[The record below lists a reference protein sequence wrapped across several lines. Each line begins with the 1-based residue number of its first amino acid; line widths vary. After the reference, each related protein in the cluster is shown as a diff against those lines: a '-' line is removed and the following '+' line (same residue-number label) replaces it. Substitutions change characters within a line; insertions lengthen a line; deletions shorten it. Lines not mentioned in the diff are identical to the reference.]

1 MTECK
6 CDLRTKLVGDGC
18 RYCNPQEYIDK
29 LCDALDEREW
39 VGLKDEEIKTIE
51 RNALTKQMAILMTQ
65 ATIKEK
71 NT

>member
-1 MTECK
+1 M
-6 CDLRTKLVGDGC
+6 LFRS
-18 RYCNPQEYIDK
+18 
-29 LCDALDEREW
+29 DEREW